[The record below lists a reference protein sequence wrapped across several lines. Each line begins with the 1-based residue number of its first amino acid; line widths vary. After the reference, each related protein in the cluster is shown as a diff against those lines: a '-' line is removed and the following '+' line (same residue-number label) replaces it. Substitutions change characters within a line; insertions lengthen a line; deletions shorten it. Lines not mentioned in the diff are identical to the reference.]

1 MRRIDELSAIIVA
14 AVLAVG
20 IFAWYQVIFAS
31 PNARPVDYF
40 LDVGQGDAELIV
52 LPGNVKIMTD
62 AGPDQKIVA
71 SIGRALGAGD
81 HYVDIGIISHPQLD
95 HFNGYNFLLDHYGF
109 GAFIYNGRDDTATVR
124 EWPMLLEKI
133 KSKRIPLITLGAGD
147 KIVYNGNEIDFL
159 SPNKDFA
166 QSAEL
171 NDTGFVEL
179 VKTSEF
185 RTLLTA
191 DIGFN
196 IEDYLVRRGA
206 DVKADVLKVPHHGS
220 KTSSGAGFLNAVGAK
235 VAVIEVGEKNR
246 YGHPTKEALA
256 RLASAGAKIF
266 RTDENGNV
274 EIYAEDQKLK
284 IVVEK

>member
-95 HFNGYNFLLDHYGF
+95 HFNGYNFLLDRTNRITDA
-109 GAFIYNGRDDTATVR
+109 GAARAWR
-124 EWPMLLEKI
+124 CLAKI
-133 KSKRIPLITLGAGD
+133 RGTRSSARPGQSRIHTSWRAPRPSGSCW
-147 KIVYNGNEIDFL
+147 GNTRSRFL
-159 SPNKDFA
+159 APCPYP
-166 QSAEL
+166 E
-171 NDTGFVEL
+171 
-179 VKTSEF
+179 
-185 RTLLTA
+185 
-191 DIGFN
+191 
-196 IEDYLVRRGA
+196 VRR
-206 DVKADVLKVPHHGS
+206 
-220 KTSSGAGFLNAVGAK
+220 
-235 VAVIEVGEKNR
+235 
-246 YGHPTKEALA
+246 Y
-256 RLASAGAKIF
+256 
-266 RTDENGNV
+266 
-274 EIYAEDQKLK
+274 
-284 IVVEK
+284 